1 MTQDI
6 GPRIGDPADHAMCH
20 RLRIRASLE
29 WTLDNNIKFRQQLV
43 VLIKTA
49 ILEDV
54 DLYAAQA
61 AKRRHGVVEIGY
73 HGHLLA

>member
-1 MTQDI
+1 M
-6 GPRIGDPADHAMCH
+6 HA
-20 RLRIRASLE
+20 R
-29 WTLDNNIKFRQQLV
+29 DDYIKFRQQLV
-43 VLIKTA
+43 ILIKTA

-73 HGHLLA
+73 HGDLLA